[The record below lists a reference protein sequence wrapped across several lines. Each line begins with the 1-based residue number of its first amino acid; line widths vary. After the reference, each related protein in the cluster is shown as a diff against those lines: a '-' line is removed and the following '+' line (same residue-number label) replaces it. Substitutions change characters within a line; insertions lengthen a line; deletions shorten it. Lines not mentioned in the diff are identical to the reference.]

1 MNNQTNTEAAK
12 EQKRRFQLWLKPSSL
27 DLADDLYQKDNCA
40 SRSEFIEKAI
50 QFYSGYLYSQQSQ
63 NYLPNIL
70 TSTLKGITA
79 ESTNQISRILFKLA
93 VELAITMNVVAAT
106 CAISPDKL
114 DQLRKNCVEMV
125 KRSNG
130 NYTFG
135 DAYRRQK
142 G

>member
-1 MNNQTNTEAAK
+1 MSGSV
-12 EQKRRFQLWLKPSSL
+12 R
-27 DLADDLYQKDNCA
+27 
-40 SRSEFIEKAI
+40 IESTDSII

-106 CAISPDKL
+106 CAISPDTA
-114 DQLRKNCVEMV
+114 R
-125 KRSNG
+125 
-130 NYTFG
+130 
-135 DAYRRQK
+135 
-142 G
+142 